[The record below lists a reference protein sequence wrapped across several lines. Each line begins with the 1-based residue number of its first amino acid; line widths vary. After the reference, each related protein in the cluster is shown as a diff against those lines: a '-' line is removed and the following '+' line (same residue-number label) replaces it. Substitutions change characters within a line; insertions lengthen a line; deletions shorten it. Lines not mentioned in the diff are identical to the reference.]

1 MAPCSSATLL
11 CLPLLLLMLL
21 EALEVMCLMLPPA
34 SWQKMLPPEA
44 CAAQPAAVGLQSLRL
59 PLLPAVQQ
67 QQALLLLGGA
77 MLLAAGCQNR
87 SAEQAV
93 LLCGHAA
100 LPAMHCRC

>member
-1 MAPCSSATLL
+1 VAPCSSATLL
-11 CLPLLLLMLL
+11 CLPSLLMMLL
-21 EALEVMCLMLPPA
+21 EALQVMCLVLPTA
-34 SWQKMLPPEA
+34 SWQRVLPPEA

-67 QQALLLLGGA
+67 QQALLLLDCA
-77 MLLAAGCQNR
+77 KLLAAGCRKR